1 MNTPSIDSAQIYWDT
16 AAETYDSDFANTLIG
31 RAQRESIWKDI
42 EKVFTSGDRIIEL
55 NCGTGIDAVFL
66 ATRGV
71 RVLACDISPRMIEL
85 AQRRANSISTK
96 ASAGIEFRVLAT
108 ENIDVLE
115 EEGLFD
121 GAFSNFSGL
130 NCVEDLQAVAQKLAR
145 LLRPGARLVLCVI
158 GRFVPWEIAWHLA
171 HGNPARAF
179 LRFKKVTVGRMAED
193 GLVSVHYPSV
203 RKVARIFAPGFKLR
217 KLQGIGLT
225 LPPSYLEYLAG
236 KFPLILNRL
245 VKIDR
250 YIGHL
255 PLIRSMGD
263 CVLLQ
268 FERVEG

>member
-1 MNTPSIDSAQIYWDT
+1 MNAASIDSAQTYWDA
-16 AAETYDSDFANTLIG
+16 AAETYDLDFANTLIG
-31 RAQRESIWKDI
+31 RLQRESIWKEI
-42 EKVFTSGDRIIEL
+42 ERVFPVGHRIIEL

-66 ATRGV
+66 ASRGV

-85 AQRRANSISTK
+85 AQRRANSISTE
-96 ASAGIEFRVLAT
+96 ASDRIDFRVLPT

-115 EEGLFD
+115 KEGLFD

-130 NCVEDLQAVAQKLAR
+130 NCVEDLHAVAQKLAR

-158 GRFVPWEIAWHLA
+158 GRFVPWEIAWYLA

-179 LRFKKVTVGRMAED
+179 LRFKKVTVGRKAEN

-203 RKVARIFAPGFKLR
+203 GKVTRIFAPSFKLR
-217 KLQGIGLT
+217 KLQGIGFT
-225 LPPSYLEYLAG
+225 LPPSYLESLAL

-245 VKIDR
+245 TKIDR
-250 YIGHL
+250 RIGHL
-255 PLIRSMGD
+255 PLFRSMGD

-268 FERVEG
+268 FERMEG